1 MNKIIESVARR
12 VNQLKE
18 DPEDWANFITDA
30 FCVLGITALAV
41 VALAL
46 MWWEM

>member
-18 DPEDWANFITDA
+18 DPEDWANFITDV
-30 FCVLGITALAV
+30 FCVLVIAALDV

-46 MWWEM
+46 IWWTM

>member
-1 MNKIIESVARR
+1 MKIFERFAAKVEH
-12 VNQLKE
+12 LKE

-30 FCVLGITALAV
+30 FCVLGIAALAV